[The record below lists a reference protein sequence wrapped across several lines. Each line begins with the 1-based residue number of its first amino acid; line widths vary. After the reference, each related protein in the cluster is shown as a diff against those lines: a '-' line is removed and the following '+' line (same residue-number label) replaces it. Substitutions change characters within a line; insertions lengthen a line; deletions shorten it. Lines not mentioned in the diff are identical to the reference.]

1 MSSKIAIKKKI
12 WLEHKLIK
20 HASNHLNFLYL
31 IEKEFFTLLKIDS
44 QNQ

>member
-1 MSSKIAIKKKI
+1 MSSKIAIKKKT

-20 HASNHLNFLYL
+20 YAIKNLSFLYL
-31 IEKEFFTLLKIDS
+31 IEKEFSTLLKIDS